1 MVNIY
6 NMNNIYEETKFLM
19 KKYNLTAN
27 KKLGQNFLVD
37 SEAIN
42 SIVASAN
49 LTKKDM
55 VIEIG
60 PGLGTLTSMLIEKA
74 GKVIAIELDDRMIKI
89 LGDRFLLYDNF
100 ELINEDVL
108 KVDLSSLIEKN
119 SEFENIKVVANLPY
133 YITTPIIMKL
143 LENRLKIE
151 SITIMIQKEVAE
163 RIVATPGSK
172 LSGAI
177 TYSVHYYAEPEKIA
191 LVPNTSFIPSP
202 EVDSEVIKLN
212 IRKSPP
218 VKIDN
223 EKLFFNVIKASF
235 MQRRKTLSNGL
246 VNGGIVKNKAKAIEI
261 LKNMGLEYTESRM
274 NHPSIASGY
283 VIKTEPTKGSEVK
296 AGTTVTVYVSL
307 GAQTVMKQV
316 PDVTGINVDDAKRVL
331 ESYGLKV
338 GEVKLDETSDE
349 PYGTVL
355 FQDPAEGDMV
365 ATGSFV
371 NLTISQGDTVVS
383 RLTITV
389 PLPSSIDRDVTVS
402 AYLDDMEV
410 RRETI
415 NPKNTTSWKPSFSG
429 EGIGRVKIYIDDE
442 IYMEYIVDFDEGIH
456 EIDSDY
462 SQDFQ

>member
-163 RIVATPGSK
+163 RIVA
-172 LSGAI
+172 I

-261 LKNMGLEYTESRM
+261 LKNMGLEENVRGEELTLEQFANLS
-274 NHPSIASGY
+274 N
-283 VIKTEPTKGSEVK
+283 K
-296 AGTTVTVYVSL
+296 
-307 GAQTVMKQV
+307 
-316 PDVTGINVDDAKRVL
+316 IN
-331 ESYGLKV
+331 
-338 GEVKLDETSDE
+338 
-349 PYGTVL
+349 
-355 FQDPAEGDMV
+355 
-365 ATGSFV
+365 
-371 NLTISQGDTVVS
+371 
-383 RLTITV
+383 
-389 PLPSSIDRDVTVS
+389 
-402 AYLDDMEV
+402 
-410 RRETI
+410 
-415 NPKNTTSWKPSFSG
+415 
-429 EGIGRVKIYIDDE
+429 
-442 IYMEYIVDFDEGIH
+442 
-456 EIDSDY
+456 
-462 SQDFQ
+462 

>member
-246 VNGGIVKNKAKAIEI
+246 VNGRIVKNKAKAIEI
-261 LKNMGLEYTESRM
+261 LKNMGLEENVRGEELTLEQFANLS
-274 NHPSIASGY
+274 N
-283 VIKTEPTKGSEVK
+283 K
-296 AGTTVTVYVSL
+296 
-307 GAQTVMKQV
+307 
-316 PDVTGINVDDAKRVL
+316 IN
-331 ESYGLKV
+331 
-338 GEVKLDETSDE
+338 
-349 PYGTVL
+349 
-355 FQDPAEGDMV
+355 
-365 ATGSFV
+365 
-371 NLTISQGDTVVS
+371 
-383 RLTITV
+383 
-389 PLPSSIDRDVTVS
+389 
-402 AYLDDMEV
+402 
-410 RRETI
+410 
-415 NPKNTTSWKPSFSG
+415 
-429 EGIGRVKIYIDDE
+429 
-442 IYMEYIVDFDEGIH
+442 
-456 EIDSDY
+456 
-462 SQDFQ
+462 

>member
-74 GKVIAIELDDRMIKI
+74 GKVVAIELDDRMIKI

-261 LKNMGLEYTESRM
+261 LKNMGLEENVRGEELTLEQFANLS
-274 NHPSIASGY
+274 N
-283 VIKTEPTKGSEVK
+283 K
-296 AGTTVTVYVSL
+296 
-307 GAQTVMKQV
+307 
-316 PDVTGINVDDAKRVL
+316 IN
-331 ESYGLKV
+331 
-338 GEVKLDETSDE
+338 
-349 PYGTVL
+349 
-355 FQDPAEGDMV
+355 
-365 ATGSFV
+365 
-371 NLTISQGDTVVS
+371 
-383 RLTITV
+383 
-389 PLPSSIDRDVTVS
+389 
-402 AYLDDMEV
+402 
-410 RRETI
+410 
-415 NPKNTTSWKPSFSG
+415 
-429 EGIGRVKIYIDDE
+429 
-442 IYMEYIVDFDEGIH
+442 
-456 EIDSDY
+456 
-462 SQDFQ
+462 